1 MIRNSTLGSFPM
13 SKVCTKCN
21 ESKLLS
27 DFQKKKKNKAGLR
40 SWCRSCM
47 TAYANSYYHKNIEK
61 QRKVRREYK
70 RNYKNEKRTIREWLL
85 SLYEGVP
92 CMDCNGVFPFYAM
105 DFDHRP
111 EEIKVFGIATK
122 GAYVASSRLMDRVHK
137 EISKCDLIC
146 ACCHRVRTHVT
157 RDRHEAK

>member
-1 MIRNSTLGSFPM
+1 M

-27 DFQKKKKNKAGLR
+27 DFHKQKKKKAGLR

-47 TAYANSYYHKNIEK
+47 KAYARSYYHKNLEK
-61 QRKVRREYK
+61 ERKVRREFTRKYK
-70 RNYKNEKRTIREWLL
+70 IGKRTVRDCLL

-92 CMDCNGVFPFYAM
+92 CMDCDGVFPFYAM

-111 EEIKVFGIATK
+111 EEIKVFGIATR
-122 GAYVASSRLMDRVHK
+122 GAYVASSGLMDKVKK

-157 RDRHEAK
+157 RNKHEAQ